1 MRSTKAEGTYPLPS
15 AVRDARDTKDPGA
28 PSDLDELRI
37 GVLRELLQPTE

>member
-15 AVRDARDTKDPGA
+15 VVGDAQDTKDPGA

-37 GVLRELLQPTE
+37 CFLRELLQSTE